1 MSEDNHHIYEFGDFH
16 LDSARRLL
24 LRRDDDQPVKLTS
37 KAFDTLL
44 YMVRHGGVVL
54 EKDELMRAVWPD
66 TFVEENNLNQN
77 VSVLRRALGE
87 RQGENRYIATVPGRG
102 FSFVAD
108 VMALAHEDG
117 RGGPGARRP
126 EPVVAQAEVAP
137 SYALQPERHA
147 GGLRGRVWTAVF
159 VGVLVAAFGVG
170 AFYLWSAWTRTATG
184 APVRT
189 IAVLPFKPLVPESRD
204 EALELG
210 MADTLIA
217 KLSTSRGVIVRPIS
231 SVRRYGGV
239 EQDPQTAGRELG
251 VEAVLDGTI
260 QRWGDRV
267 RVTARLLSV
276 GDNRTLWAGQFD
288 GKFTDIFGVQ
298 DSISQ
303 RVAGELAL
311 RLTGEERELLAKRY
325 TADAEAYQL
334 YLKGRFFRDKRTREG
349 TRRAVEYFEQALE
362 RDPTYALA
370 YAGIA
375 ECYRG
380 LPIQSD
386 VRSQEAFPKAK
397 AAVQKALELDPQ
409 MAEAYTTLGWI
420 KFWYEWD
427 WEGAEKEYRRALE
440 INPNHPM
447 AHLGYAHL
455 MSNLGRHEEAL
466 EGVDRALKLEPLS
479 PFNGAMKG
487 QFLFHARR
495 YPQAVDQLQKTLEIE
510 PNFWIGQLL
519 LGKSYEL
526 MGQHED
532 ALEAF
537 RKTKEF
543 AGSTSV
549 VISLSGYI
557 YAVSGRRE
565 EAERELGELKATP
578 AERYIPPYNLALVYH
593 GLGDTTEAM
602 RQLEKAYNERDV
614 HMVFLGVD
622 PQWDS
627 LRGDPRFTG
636 LLERMKLLK

>member
-1 MSEDNHHIYEFGDFH
+1 MTATETSNRLYQFGEFR
-16 LDSARRLL
+16 LDVKNRLL
-24 LRRDDDQPVKLTS
+24 LRGSQSIPLTP
-37 KAFDTLL
+37 KAFDLL
-44 YMVRHGGVVL
+44 LVFVENSGSLL
-54 EKDELMRAVWPD
+54 EKEELMERIWGNS
-66 TFVEENNLNQN
+66 FVEEANLART
-77 VSVLRRALGE
+77 VSFLRKALGDDPK
-87 RQGENRYIATVPGRG
+87 QPVYIVTVTGHGYR
-102 FSFVAD
+102 FVAD
-108 VMALAHEDG
+108 VKDLTDESGWAA
-117 RGGPGARRP
+117 
-126 EPVVAQAEVAP
+126 AEQPDPIAAPAGVAP
-137 SYALQPERHA
+137 ADPSHPKRHDGA
-147 GGLRGRVWTAVF
+147 LRGRVWPAVF
-159 VGVLVAAFGVG
+159 VVVLAATLGVG
-170 AFYLWSAWTRTATG
+170 AFSIWHSRTKTATD

-189 IAVLPFKPLVPESRD
+189 MAVLPFKPLVQESHD

-210 MADTLIA
+210 MAETLIA

-239 EQDPQTAGRELG
+239 EQDPQAAGRELG
-251 VEAVLDGTI
+251 VETVLDGTI

-267 RVTARLLSV
+267 RVTARLLRVS
-276 GDNRTLWAGQFD
+276 DNRTLWAGQFD

-298 DSISQ
+298 DSISE

-325 TADAEAYQL
+325 TTDADAYQL

-349 TRRAVEYFEQALE
+349 TSRAVEYFQQALE

-386 VRSQEAFPKAK
+386 VPSREAFPKAK
-397 AAVQKALELDPQ
+397 EAVLKALEIDERL
-409 MAEAYTTLGWI
+409 AEAHTTLGWI

-427 WEGAEKEYRRALE
+427 WEGAEKEYQRALE
-440 INPNHPM
+440 INPNHPL

-455 MSNLGRHEEAL
+455 MSNVGRHEEAL

-479 PFNGAMKG
+479 LFNGVMKG

-519 LGKSYEL
+519 LGKSYEQ
-526 MGQHED
+526 MGQHEE

-543 AGSTSV
+543 ASTSAG
-549 VISLSGYI
+549 ISLSGYT

-565 EAERELGELKATP
+565 EAERALGELKATS
-578 AERYIPPYNLALVYH
+578 AERYAPPYNLALVYH

-602 RQLEKAYNERDV
+602 RQLERAYNEKDV
-614 HMVFLGVD
+614 RMVFLGVD
-622 PQWDS
+622 PLWDS
-627 LRGDPRFTG
+627 LRSDPRFTG